1 MVHRVHIKG
10 ASKATNKPKSNAKN
24 AVELEYEIANNDEC
38 VVTRSGA
45 KLEQQSL
52 AKSETPRGYSITFQ
66 SILIQ
71 SFLG

>member
-1 MVHRVHIKG
+1 MAHIKG
-10 ASKATNKPKSNAKN
+10 ASKATNKTKTNAKN
-24 AVELEYEIANNDEC
+24 AVELEYEIAKNDEC

-52 AKSETPRGYSITFQ
+52 AKSKMPRGYSITFQ
-66 SILIQ
+66 FTLIQ

>member
-1 MVHRVHIKG
+1 MAHVKG
-10 ASKATNKPKSNAKN
+10 ASKAINKTKTNAKY

-52 AKSETPRGYSITFQ
+52 AKFEMRRRYSITFQ
-66 SILIQ
+66 
-71 SFLG
+71 FT